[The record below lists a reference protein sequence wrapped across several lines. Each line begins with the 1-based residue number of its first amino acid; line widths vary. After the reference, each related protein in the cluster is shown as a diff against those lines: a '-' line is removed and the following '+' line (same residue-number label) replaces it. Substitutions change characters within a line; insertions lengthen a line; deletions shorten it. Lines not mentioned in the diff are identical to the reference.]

1 MTKHYD
7 AREQLQS
14 CPQIEQHTSCPDG
27 YTQWHEWAASMA
39 HKGYRQRR
47 RAMLRRIRD
56 LKERP

>member
-27 YTQWHEWAASMA
+27 YTQWHDWAASMA
-39 HKGYRQRR
+39 YKGYRQRR
-47 RAMLRRIRD
+47 CEGCGLYAIWR
-56 LKERP
+56 KP